1 MSFRTMLKV
10 SFLMLLAMSLA
21 ATSVHARLDL
31 FGQLLTSKNQ
41 PHPNSDYILN
51 KSIKL
56 YLSFKQKNARKFH
69 IYCAAVSVTFA
80 YAIGVYRSFQS
91 VLVGS
96 GNRLMK
102 NSNNLETQ
110 A

>member
-41 PHPNSDYILN
+41 PHPNSEECQKIP
-51 KSIKL
+51 
-56 YLSFKQKNARKFH
+56 YLLCGRICDVCLCDRRLPEFSECTCGQWKPVDEELQ
-69 IYCAAVSVTFA
+69 
-80 YAIGVYRSFQS
+80 QS
-91 VLVGS
+91 GDAGIALPIQ
-96 GNRLMK
+96 L
-102 NSNNLETQ
+102 